1 TASRRMST
9 GPDADGAYQAA
20 VDKAIKLME
29 HDEMNGAAPE
39 DVASAVVKILG
50 SRRPPRRV
58 SVGKSGERVGLMA
71 KRLLPFR
78 IFQAAAKSSLGVD

>member
-1 TASRRMST
+1 MST